1 MGLIRGTLTIGTLGI
16 ISPSSKKQRVNK
28 AIQRNTAATADH
40 TKATVGVLQQ
50 QAAMEQARIARDH
63 QFRYDTDSTY
73 QAWCDQQESMRRAV
87 EAAAAR
93 RKQLEAEWSRHVV
106 TVRMTQAVTLPLIAM
121 AWILLGVFVW
131 TFQLVLARVQHHQ
144 TVLLWKRQAISGAT
158 GRQVHLMGSKPLELA
173 QLTA

>member
-1 MGLIRGTLTIGTLGI
+1 MGLIRGTLAIGTLGI

-28 AIQRNTAATADH
+28 AIQKNTAAAAKH

-63 QFRYDTDSTY
+63 QFRYDTDPTY
-73 QAWCDQQESMRRAV
+73 RAWCDQQESMRRAA

-93 RKQLEAEWSRHVV
+93 QKRLEAEWSRHVV
-106 TVRMTQAVTLPLIAM
+106 TVRLTQAATLPLIAV
-121 AWILLGVFVW
+121 AWVLLAAFVW
-131 TFQLVLARVQHHQ
+131 TVQVAIGRISHQ
-144 TVLLWKRQAISGAT
+144 PALLWKRQAIGGAAS
-158 GRQVHLMGSKPLELA
+158 RQVNLMGSKPIELA